1 MLLPDTAAE
10 ITCFHDDGASWLRR
24 RQGLRDPEKFVLMS
38 ETFIRLSAEDAP
50 SGLLPVEGQEGVWHL
65 APPTKEYGH
74 LYPAT
79 VLTVHHWTDRLFSFT
94 TTRDPALRFE
104 NGQFAMIGI
113 EVEGKPLL
121 RAYSI
126 ASANYE
132 DHMEFLSIA
141 VPDGP
146 LTSRL
151 QHVKVGDTVLIGRK
165 PVGTLLLD
173 NLRPGRNLYF
183 LSTGTGLAPFMSLIR
198 DPECYERYENVIL
211 THTVRIKG
219 ELAYQDYITK
229 ELPQHEFLGELV
241 SEKLKYYPAVTREEF
256 PVQDR
261 ITTLISNGQIF
272 RDLDIPEID
281 PELDRVMICGSPEM
295 LADTEKLL
303 ESRGFDEGNNSRPGA
318 YVVEKAFAE
327 R

>member
-1 MLLPDTAAE
+1 MLT
-10 ITCFHDDGASWLRR
+10 
-24 RQGLRDPEKFVLMS
+24 GL
-38 ETFIRLSAEDAP
+38 AP
-50 SGLLPVEGQEGVWHL
+50 VDGQEGVFHL
-65 APPTKEYGH
+65 AEPTKEYSH
-74 LYPAT
+74 LNAET
-79 VLTVHHWTDRLFSFT
+79 VLSVHHWTDRLFSFT

-104 NGQFAMIGI
+104 NGQFTMIGI

-132 DHMEFLSIA
+132 DHLEFLSIA

-151 QHVKVGDTVLIGRK
+151 RHVKVGDKVLIGRK

-183 LSTGTGLAPFMSLIR
+183 LSTGTGLAPFMSLIK
-198 DPECYERYENVIL
+198 DPECYERYDHVIL
-211 THTVRIKG
+211 SHTVRISG
-219 ELAYQDYITK
+219 ELAYANHIRH
-229 ELPQHEFLGELV
+229 ELPEHEFLGEDV
-241 SEKLKYYPAVTREEF
+241 KGKLLYYPAVTREAF
-256 PVQDR
+256 AVTDR
-261 ITTLISNGQIF
+261 ITKLIETGKIF
-272 RDLDIPEID
+272 TDLNIPELD
-281 PELDRVMICGSPEM
+281 PEHDRVMICGSPEM

-303 ESRGFDEGNNSRPGA
+303 QDRGFDEGNNSNPGA

>member
-1 MLLPDTAAE
+1 MSDTLTMPVGTLPAE
-10 ITCFHDDGASWLRR
+10 A
-24 RQGLRDPEKFVLMS
+24 V
-38 ETFIRLSAEDAP
+38 P
-50 SGLLPVEGQEGVWHL
+50 SGLEPVPGEAGVYHL
-65 APPTKEYGH
+65 AEPTKTYGH
-74 LYPAT
+74 LNAET

-94 TTRDPALRFE
+94 TTRDAALRFE

-132 DHMEFLSIA
+132 EQLEFLSIA

-151 QHVKVGDTVLIGRK
+151 RHVKPGDKVLIGRK
-165 PVGTLLLD
+165 PTGTLLLD

-183 LSTGTGLAPFMSLIR
+183 LSTGTGLAPFMSLIK
-198 DPECYERYENVIL
+198 DPAVYERFDKVIL
-211 THTVRIKG
+211 SHTVRISG
-219 ELAYQDYITK
+219 ELAYANHIRH
-229 ELPQHEFLGELV
+229 ELPQHEFLGEDV
-241 SEKLKYYPAVTREEF
+241 SGKLLYYPAVTREEF
-256 PVQDR
+256 AVTDR
-261 ITTLISNGQIF
+261 ITKLIESGKIF
-272 RDLDIPEID
+272 TDLNIPELD
-281 PELDRVMICGSPEM
+281 PEHDRVMICGSPEM
-295 LADTEKLL
+295 LADTEALL
-303 ESRGFDEGNNSRPGA
+303 ESRGFDEGNNSKPGA

>member
-1 MLLPDTAAE
+1 MSDTLTMPVGTMPVGTLPAE
-10 ITCFHDDGASWLRR
+10 A
-24 RQGLRDPEKFVLMS
+24 V
-38 ETFIRLSAEDAP
+38 P
-50 SGLLPVEGQEGVWHL
+50 SGLEPVPGEAGVYHL
-65 APPTKEYGH
+65 AEPTKTYGH
-74 LYPAT
+74 LNAET

-94 TTRDPALRFE
+94 TTRDAALRFE

-132 DHMEFLSIA
+132 EQLEFLSIA

-151 QHVKVGDTVLIGRK
+151 RHVKPGDKVLIGRK
-165 PVGTLLLD
+165 PTGTLLLD

-183 LSTGTGLAPFMSLIR
+183 LSTGTGLAPFMSLIK
-198 DPECYERYENVIL
+198 DPAVYERFDKVIL
-211 THTVRIKG
+211 SHTVRISG
-219 ELAYQDYITK
+219 ELAYANHIRH
-229 ELPQHEFLGELV
+229 ELPQHEFLGEDV
-241 SEKLKYYPAVTREEF
+241 SGKLLYYPAVTREEF
-256 PVQDR
+256 AVTDR
-261 ITTLISNGQIF
+261 ITKLIESGKIF
-272 RDLDIPEID
+272 TDLNIPELD
-281 PELDRVMICGSPEM
+281 PEHDRVMICGSPEM
-295 LADTEKLL
+295 LADTEALL
-303 ESRGFDEGNNSRPGA
+303 ESRGFDEGNNSKPGA

>member
-1 MLLPDTAAE
+1 MSTPTFAAPTPE
-10 ITCFHDDGASWLRR
+10 IDEPLT
-24 RQGLRDPEKFVLMS
+24 GLVPFEGHPKQY
-38 ETFIRLSAEDAP
+38 RLAEP
-50 SGLLPVEGQEGVWHL
+50 G
-65 APPTKEYGH
+65 KEYAH
-74 LYPAT
+74 LYPAK

-94 TTRDPALRFE
+94 TTRDPGLRFE

-132 DHMEFLSIA
+132 DNMEFLSIA

-151 QHVKVGDTVLIGRK
+151 RHVKVGDTVLIGRK

-173 NLRPGRNLYF
+173 NLKPGRNLYF
-183 LSTGTGLAPFMSLIR
+183 LSTGTGLAPFMSLIK
-198 DPECYERYENVIL
+198 DPEAYERYENVIL
-211 THTVRIKG
+211 SHTVRISG
-219 ELAYQDYITK
+219 ELAYENHIRH
-229 ELPQHEFLGELV
+229 ELPEHEFLGEFV
-241 SEKLKYYPAVTREEF
+241 AGKLRYYPAVTREDYA
-256 PVQDR
+256 VTDR
-261 ITTLISNGQIF
+261 ITKLIETGKIF
-272 RDLDIPEID
+272 EDLGIDKLD
-281 PELDRVMICGSPEM
+281 PEYDRVMICGSPEM
-295 LADTEKLL
+295 LADTEALL
-303 ESRGFDEGNNSRPGA
+303 ERMGFEEGNMSHQGS

>member
-1 MLLPDTAAE
+1 MSDTLIVPTAETMLT
-10 ITCFHDDGASWLRR
+10 
-24 RQGLRDPEKFVLMS
+24 GL
-38 ETFIRLSAEDAP
+38 A
-50 SGLLPVEGQEGVWHL
+50 PVEGQAGVFHL
-65 APPTKEYGH
+65 AEPTKEYGH
-74 LYPAT
+74 LNAET
-79 VLTVHHWTDRLFSFT
+79 VLSVHHWTDRLFSFT

-104 NGQFAMIGI
+104 NGQFTMIGI

-132 DHMEFLSIA
+132 DHLEFLSIA

-151 QHVKVGDTVLIGRK
+151 RHVKVGDKVLIGRK

-183 LSTGTGLAPFMSLIR
+183 LSTGTGLAPFMSLIK
-198 DPECYERYENVIL
+198 DPECYERYDHVIL
-211 THTVRIKG
+211 SHTVRISG
-219 ELAYQDYITK
+219 ELAYSNHIRH
-229 ELPQHEFLGELV
+229 ELPEHEFLGEDV
-241 SEKLKYYPAVTREEF
+241 SGKLLYYPAVTREEF
-256 PVQDR
+256 AVTDR
-261 ITTLISNGQIF
+261 ITKLIETGKIF
-272 RDLDIPEID
+272 TDLNIPELD
-281 PELDRVMICGSPEM
+281 PEHDRVMICGSPEM

-303 ESRGFDEGNNSRPGA
+303 QDRGFDEGNNSNPGA

>member
-1 MLLPDTAAE
+1 MSDILPRV
-10 ITCFHDDGASWLRR
+10 S
-24 RQGLRDPEKFVLMS
+24 PE
-38 ETFIRLSAEDAP
+38 EAP

-65 APPTKEYGH
+65 APPEKEYGH
-74 LYPAT
+74 LFPAK

-94 TTRDPALRFE
+94 TTRDQALRFE
-104 NGQFAMIGI
+104 NGQFTMIGM
-113 EVEGKPLL
+113 EVDGKPLL

-126 ASANYE
+126 ASPNYE
-132 DHMEFLSIA
+132 EHMEFLSIA

-151 QHVKVGDTVLIGRK
+151 RHVKVGDTVLIGRK

-183 LSTGTGLAPFMSLIR
+183 LSTGTGLAPFMSLIK

-211 THTVRIKG
+211 THTVRISG
-219 ELAYQDYITK
+219 ELAYFNHIRH
-229 ELPQHEFLGELV
+229 ELPEHEFLGEMIAG
-241 SEKLKYYPAVTREEF
+241 KLRYYPAVTREDFE
-256 PVQDR
+256 VTDR
-261 ITTLISNGQIF
+261 ITTLIENGKIF
-272 RDLDIPEID
+272 NDLNLPPFD

-295 LADTEKLL
+295 LADTEKML
-303 ESRGFDEGNNSRPGA
+303 EARGFDEGNNSKPGA

>member
-1 MLLPDTAAE
+1 MLT
-10 ITCFHDDGASWLRR
+10 
-24 RQGLRDPEKFVLMS
+24 GL
-38 ETFIRLSAEDAP
+38 A
-50 SGLLPVEGQEGVWHL
+50 PVEGQEGVFHL
-65 APPTKEYGH
+65 AEPTKEYSH
-74 LYPAT
+74 LNAET
-79 VLTVHHWTDRLFSFT
+79 VLSVHHWTDRLFSFT

-104 NGQFAMIGI
+104 NGQFTMIGI

-132 DHMEFLSIA
+132 DHLEFLSIA

-151 QHVKVGDTVLIGRK
+151 RHVKVGDKVLIGRK

-183 LSTGTGLAPFMSLIR
+183 LSTGTGLAPFMSLIK
-198 DPECYERYENVIL
+198 DPECYERYDHVIL
-211 THTVRIKG
+211 SHTVRISG
-219 ELAYQDYITK
+219 ELAYANHIRH
-229 ELPQHEFLGELV
+229 ELSEHEFLGEDV
-241 SEKLKYYPAVTREEF
+241 KGKLLYYPAVTREAF
-256 PVQDR
+256 AVTDR
-261 ITTLISNGQIF
+261 ITKLIETGKIF
-272 RDLDIPEID
+272 TDLNIPELD
-281 PELDRVMICGSPEM
+281 PEHDRVMICGSPEM

-303 ESRGFDEGNNSRPGA
+303 QDRGFDEGNNSNPGA

>member
-1 MLLPDTAAE
+1 MSDILPRVAPD
-10 ITCFHDDGASWLRR
+10 
-24 RQGLRDPEKFVLMS
+24 Q
-38 ETFIRLSAEDAP
+38 AP

-65 APPTKEYGH
+65 APPEKEYGH
-74 LYPAT
+74 LFPAK

-104 NGQFAMIGI
+104 NGQFTMIGM
-113 EVEGKPLL
+113 EVDGKPLL

-151 QHVKVGDTVLIGRK
+151 RHVKVGDTVLIGRK

-183 LSTGTGLAPFMSLIR
+183 LSTGTGLAPFMSLIK
-198 DPECYERYENVIL
+198 DPECYERYDNVIL
-211 THTVRIKG
+211 THTVRVSG
-219 ELAYQDYITK
+219 ELAYSNHIRH
-229 ELPQHEFLGELV
+229 ELPEHEFLGEYV
-241 SEKLKYYPAVTREEF
+241 ASKLRYYPAVTREAFE
-256 PVQDR
+256 VTDR
-261 ITTLISNGQIF
+261 ITTLIENGKIF
-272 RDLDIPEID
+272 RDLNIPELD
-281 PELDRVMICGSPEM
+281 PEHDRVMICGSPEM

-303 ESRGFDEGNNSRPGA
+303 QTRGFDEGNNSKPGA

>member
-1 MLLPDTAAE
+1 MSDTL
-10 ITCFHDDGASWLRR
+10 TMPVGTM
-24 RQGLRDPEKFVLMS
+24 PS
-38 ETFIRLSAEDAP
+38 EAVP
-50 SGLLPVEGQEGVWHL
+50 SGLEPVPGEAGVYHL
-65 APPTKEYGH
+65 AEPTKTYGH
-74 LYPAT
+74 LNAET

-94 TTRDPALRFE
+94 TTRDAALRFE

-132 DHMEFLSIA
+132 EQLEFLSIA

-151 QHVKVGDTVLIGRK
+151 RHVKPGDKVLIGRK
-165 PVGTLLLD
+165 PTGTLLLD

-183 LSTGTGLAPFMSLIR
+183 LSTGTGLAPFMSLIK
-198 DPECYERYENVIL
+198 DPAVYERFDKVIL
-211 THTVRIKG
+211 SHTVRISG
-219 ELAYQDYITK
+219 ELAYANHIRH
-229 ELPQHEFLGELV
+229 ELPQHEFLGEDV
-241 SEKLKYYPAVTREEF
+241 SGKLLYYPAVTREAF
-256 PVQDR
+256 AVTDR
-261 ITTLISNGQIF
+261 ITKLIESGKIF
-272 RDLDIPEID
+272 TDLNIPELD
-281 PELDRVMICGSPEM
+281 PEHDRVMICGSPEM
-295 LADTEKLL
+295 LADTEALL
-303 ESRGFDEGNNSRPGA
+303 ESRGFDEGNNSKPGA

>member
-1 MLLPDTAAE
+1 MPVGTTPVGTLPAE
-10 ITCFHDDGASWLRR
+10 A
-24 RQGLRDPEKFVLMS
+24 V
-38 ETFIRLSAEDAP
+38 P
-50 SGLLPVEGQEGVWHL
+50 SGLEPVPGEAGVYHL
-65 APPTKEYGH
+65 AEPTKTYGH
-74 LYPAT
+74 LNAET

-94 TTRDPALRFE
+94 TTRDAALRFE

-132 DHMEFLSIA
+132 EQLEFLSIA

-151 QHVKVGDTVLIGRK
+151 RHVKPGDKVLIGRK
-165 PVGTLLLD
+165 PTGTLLLD

-183 LSTGTGLAPFMSLIR
+183 LSTGTGLAPFMSLIK
-198 DPECYERYENVIL
+198 DPAVYERFDKVIL
-211 THTVRIKG
+211 SHTVRISG
-219 ELAYQDYITK
+219 ELAYANHIRH
-229 ELPQHEFLGELV
+229 ELPQHEFLGEDV
-241 SEKLKYYPAVTREEF
+241 SGKLLYYPAVTREEF
-256 PVQDR
+256 AVTDR
-261 ITTLISNGQIF
+261 ITKLIESGKIF
-272 RDLDIPEID
+272 TDLNIPELD
-281 PELDRVMICGSPEM
+281 PEHDRVMICGSPEM
-295 LADTEKLL
+295 LADTEALL
-303 ESRGFDEGNNSRPGA
+303 ESRGFDEGNNSKPGA